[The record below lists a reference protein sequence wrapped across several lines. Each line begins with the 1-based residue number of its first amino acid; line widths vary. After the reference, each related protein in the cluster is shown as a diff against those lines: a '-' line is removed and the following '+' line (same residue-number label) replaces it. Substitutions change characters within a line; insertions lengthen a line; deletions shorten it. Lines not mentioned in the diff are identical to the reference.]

1 MTRDAHVTYTVT
13 IHHIIYKYYQIIIK
27 FIKKKV
33 FIQYIN
39 RSIVTKV
46 DSTDLCY

>member
-1 MTRDAHVTYTVT
+1 MTRDAHETYTVT
-13 IHHIIYKYYQIIIK
+13 IHHIIYKYYQIIIR
-27 FIKKKV
+27 FTKKV